1 MIIYHGSADKIASPV
16 FGQGK
21 PYNDYGLGFYC
32 TENLELAKEWACAV
46 GKDGFANK
54 YELNTD
60 GLSILYLNDKQYHI
74 LNWLSI
80 LLENRSFNISE
91 GISSRAK
98 QYILE
103 HFLPDYKKYDVIIGY
118 RADDSYF
125 SYASDF
131 VENALSLE
139 DLSTAMKLGKLGE
152 QVVLMTKKAFDSLTF
167 MEAIPASGEEYFQK
181 YKERDSKAR
190 SEYRD
195 LKKESNP
202 EEGTYVMDIIRQK
215 WENNDARLY

>member
-1 MIIYHGSADKIASPV
+1 MTIYHGSQSEISSPV
-16 FGQGK
+16 FGLGK

-32 TENLELAKEWACAV
+32 TENTELAKEWACAV

-54 YELNTD
+54 YELNME
-60 GLSILYLNDKQYHI
+60 GLSVLYLNDKQYHI
-74 LNWLSI
+74 LNWISI
-80 LLENRSFNISE
+80 LLENRTFNISE
-91 GISSRAK
+91 GISMRAK

-103 HFLPDYKKYDVIIGY
+103 HFLPDYKTYDVIIGY

-131 VENALSLE
+131 IENTLSLE
-139 DLSTAMKLGKLGE
+139 NLRTAMKLGKLGE
-152 QVVLMTKKAFDSLTF
+152 QVVLISPKAFDALTF
-167 MEAIPASGEEYFQK
+167 VGSVPASAKEYFEK
-181 YKERDSKAR
+181 YKDRDRKAR
-190 SEYRD
+190 SEYRE

-202 EEGTYVMDIIRQK
+202 EEGVYVMDIIRQK